1 MANDPEL
8 PPLESA
14 SEVALRQALSG
25 LFDAPW
31 YVARYPDVVRSG
43 IDLIRHFIL
52 HGALEKRDPN
62 PWFDSAWYAARYP
75 DVGTSG
81 VVPLLHYL
89 QIGAMERRNPH
100 PRFDAVWYVDQH
112 PDAAGNP
119 LLFHL
124 RVGAAHRF
132 PTEKPIQIAD
142 YFPST
147 APPLPVPSRV
157 VVDVI
162 VPVYRGLEETRR
174 CLESLLTD
182 PDRLPGRVIVI
193 DDRSPEPALSSWL
206 TGLAATQRIV
216 LLRNEENLGFV
227 ASVNRGMREAGRNDV
242 VLLNSDTEVPKGWL
256 PRLAAQAYRTPRI
269 ASVSPFSNNAT
280 ICGYPTIPGGDMPFG
295 QSVAEID
302 AVCRR
307 VNAGRWVDVPTTVG
321 FCMYVRRAA
330 LDDVGGFD
338 EATFGRGY
346 GEENDFCLR
355 AAARGW
361 HHSLACDVFVYH
373 EGAVSFGD
381 ELARRGS
388 TVMDTL
394 LARYPN
400 YLDQV
405 ARHARQD
412 DAGPCRMAVT
422 ATLFAESS
430 LPVILLV
437 CHALGGGV
445 RRHLEQLVHR
455 LAGRAHCLL
464 LSTTPRGS
472 ALSVPAIP
480 GHAELT
486 LTADR
491 LDDLTDFLRFM
502 RVERVHIHHLAGMEM
517 DVRAL
522 IDRLNVGF
530 DLTVHDYFSICPQ
543 VNLLPWLDGLYC
555 GEPDVA
561 ACNACIADRPTH
573 GARDILSWRMQHA
586 WLFREADRVICPSND
601 VRDRLT
607 RFGLGARAIVAAHEP
622 VVGGPWA
629 LRPRKPRGR
638 VLRVALIGT
647 LAALKG
653 AAAVEAV
660 LSAAPNESFAF
671 QLIGDVEPEALE
683 AMRDRLTVT
692 GRYDEEALP
701 DLIRTAQPHVLWFP
715 STAPETYGYTLSAA
729 IDTGLPI
736 VASDLGAFPERLAGR
751 SLTWLVPPTLNA
763 APWIEA
769 FEAARAALGAP
780 VPATAMRAPVA
791 DFYASAYVAAP
802 AVRRAGPV
810 DLRRPGRTSVLVV
823 PERFANGALTPCA
836 YIRLILPL
844 DHAAEPCALDI
855 QLADAES
862 AHRYRADI
870 VATQRYAVPDID
882 AADRLAA
889 HARQTGAM
897 LYYDL
902 DDDLLHIPR
911 DHPDAGD
918 LRPKAKI
925 VRRMLTHADRVLV
938 STPALRGLRADA
950 RVVGNA
956 LDQRL
961 WGKVPP
967 PRPAGWH
974 SGPVRILCMGTATH
988 DADFAMIEP
997 ALSRVVD
1004 TFGDRVRIDMIG
1016 FSGRGR
1022 LPSWVH
1028 RLALSP
1034 TAAASYPAFVN
1045 SMIRQPAWDIGL
1057 VPLVD
1062 SPFNRAKS
1070 ALKTLDYAALG
1081 LALLASDVPVYRGS
1095 LADGAGGMLVPNTG
1109 DAWYGAVARL
1119 VRDTTLRRT
1128 LGQGAWDGYRTR
1140 GTLAACLDDW
1150 RSGWLSPSG

>member
-1 MANDPEL
+1 MATDPDVS
-8 PPLESA
+8 PPESA
-14 SEVALRQALSG
+14 SEAALRQVLAG
-25 LFDAPW
+25 LFDAQW

-43 IDLIRHFIL
+43 LDPLRHFVL

-75 DVGTSG
+75 DVGTSA

-89 QIGAMERRNPH
+89 QIGAMEGRNPH
-100 PRFDAVWYVDQH
+100 PRFDAIWYVDQH
-112 PDAAGNP
+112 PEAAGNP
-119 LLFHL
+119 MLFHL
-124 RVGAAHRF
+124 RVGAERRYI
-132 PTEKPIQIAD
+132 TEKPVRIAD

-147 APPLPVPSRV
+147 LPPFRVPSGLA
-157 VVDVI
+157 VDVI
-162 VPVYRGLEETRR
+162 VPVYKGLAETRR
-174 CLESLLTD
+174 CLESVLAD

-206 TGLAATQRIV
+206 AALAASGRIV
-216 LLRNEENLGFV
+216 LLRNAKNLGFV
-227 ASVNRGMREAGRNDV
+227 ASVNRGMREAGANDV
-242 VLLNSDTEVPKGWL
+242 VLLNSDTEVAQGWL

-280 ICGYPTIPGGDMPFG
+280 ICGYPTIPGGDLPFG
-295 QSVAEID
+295 RTTADID

-321 FCMYVRRAA
+321 FCMYIRRAA
-330 LDDVGGFD
+330 LDDVGSFD
-338 EATFGRGY
+338 ETAFGRGY

-355 AAARGW
+355 AAALGW
-361 HHSLACDVFVYH
+361 RHSLACDVFVYH

-381 ELARRGS
+381 ELATRGS
-388 TVMDTL
+388 AAMDTL
-394 LARYPN
+394 LARYPD
-400 YLDQV
+400 YLDRV

-422 ATLFAESS
+422 ATLVAGSG

-445 RRHLEQLVHR
+445 RRHIDRLVER

-472 ALSVPAIP
+472 TLSVPAIP
-480 GHAELT
+480 GHAELIMT
-486 LTADR
+486 GDR
-491 LDDLTDFLRFM
+491 LDDLADILRLM
-502 RVERVHIHHLAGMEM
+502 RVGRVHIHHLAGMEM
-517 DVRAL
+517 DVRGL
-522 IDRLNVGF
+522 IDRLGVGF
-530 DLTVHDYFSICPQ
+530 DLTVHDYFGICPQ

-555 GEPDVA
+555 GEPDAA

-586 WLFREADRVICPSND
+586 WLFREAERVICPSQD

-607 RFGLGARAIVAAHEP
+607 RFGLGARAIVAPHEP
-622 VVGGPWA
+622 VATGHLP
-629 LRPRKPRGR
+629 LRPRKPRGG
-638 VLRVALIGT
+638 VLRVVLIGS

-653 AAAVEAV
+653 AAAVAAV
-660 LSAAPNESFAF
+660 LGAAPPKSFAF
-671 QLIGDVEPEALE
+671 HLIGDVESDALE

-692 GRYDEEALP
+692 GRYEEEALP

-715 STAPETYGYTLSAA
+715 STAPETFGYTLSAA
-729 IDTGLPI
+729 IDAGLPI

-751 SLTWLVPPTLNA
+751 PLTWLVPPTLDA
-763 APWIEA
+763 APWLAA
-769 FEAARAALGAP
+769 FAAARAALDAP
-780 VPATAMRAPVA
+780 VPAAGMRAPVA
-791 DFYASAYVAAP
+791 DFYAGAYLAAP
-802 AVRRAGPV
+802 AVRRDTLV

-844 DHAAEPCALDI
+844 DHAAETGGLDI
-855 QLADAES
+855 QLADAET

-870 VATQRYAVPDID
+870 VATQRYAMPDVA

-889 HARQTGAM
+889 HARETGAA

-911 DHPDAGD
+911 DNPDAGD

-938 STPALRGLRADA
+938 STPALRAMRADA
-950 RVVGNA
+950 KVVGNA

-961 WGKVPP
+961 WGMVPP
-967 PRPAGWH
+967 PRAAGWH

-997 ALSRVVD
+997 ALSRLVD
-1004 TFGDRVRIDMIG
+1004 TFGERVRIEMIG

-1022 LPSWVH
+1022 LPSWVR
-1028 RLALSP
+1028 RLNLSP

-1057 VPLVD
+1057 VPLMD
-1062 SPFNRAKS
+1062 TPFNRAKS

-1081 LALLASDVPVYRGS
+1081 LALLASDVPVYQGS
-1095 LADGAGGMLVPNTG
+1095 LADGVGGMLVPNTE
-1109 DAWYGAVARL
+1109 DAWYGALARL
-1119 VRDTTLRRT
+1119 VRDTALRRT
-1128 LGQGAWDGYRTR
+1128 LGQNAWEGYRAR

-1150 RSGWLSPSG
+1150 RSGWARSGR